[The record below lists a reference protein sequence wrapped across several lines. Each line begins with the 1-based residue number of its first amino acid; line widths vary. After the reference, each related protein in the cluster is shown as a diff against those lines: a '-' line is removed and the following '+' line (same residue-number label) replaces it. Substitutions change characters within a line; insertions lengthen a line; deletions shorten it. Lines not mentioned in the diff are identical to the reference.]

1 MRRATLCNLPSV
13 PMLPGFLSTL
23 SLRRATGQ
31 GHAFAPPVSISI
43 HALLAESDANA
54 ACIFVYDRDFYPRS
68 PCGERLNSFPIVKC
82 DINFYPRSPC
92 GERQQ
97 SRGSYIR
104 TEKFLSTLSLRR
116 ATDTA
121 PVTGGGVTISIH
133 ALLAESDVRNIYAV
147 HWFSTF
153 LSTLSLRRATRAFCW
168 ALPSKLFLSTLS
180 LRRATPRRKRLFH
193 RCAISIHALLAE
205 SDTWYN
211 AQKDKQKYFYPRSP
225 CGERPADRCGASCR
239 FLFLSTLSLRRATC
253 NMHSLRY
260 CCTNFYPRS
269 PCGERPINA
278 LLFLLALN
286 ISIHALL
293 AESDGTGA
301 DRGWPVPHFYPR
313 SPCGERH
320 VFIVGVAAGVRFL
333 STLSLRRATLAGQKL
348 VKADTGIS
356 IHALLAESDELL
368 AERFGNTL
376 ISIHALLAESD
387 GRVKSL

>member
-1 MRRATLCNLPSV
+1 MNKTTLNSQKEKHS
-13 PMLPGFLSTL
+13 ML
-23 SLRRATGQ
+23 SLRRATRRGLSL
-31 GHAFAPPVSISI
+31 P
-43 HALLAESDANA
+43 
-54 ACIFVYDRDFYPRS
+54 CRRRYFYPRS
-68 PCGERLNSFPIVKC
+68 PCGERRRLHGHRH
-82 DINFYPRSPC
+82 RS
-92 GERQQ
+92 
-97 SRGSYIR
+97 S
-104 TEKFLSTLSLRR
+104 
-116 ATDTA
+116 
-121 PVTGGGVTISIH
+121 TISIH
-133 ALLAESDVRNIYAV
+133 ALLAESDRQIDAVR
-147 HWFSTF
+147 
-153 LSTLSLRRATRAFCW
+153 
-168 ALPSKLFLSTLS
+168 
-180 LRRATPRRKRLFH
+180 
-193 RCAISIHALLAE
+193 LAGF
-205 SDTWYN
+205 
-211 AQKDKQKYFYPRSP
+211 YFYPRSP

-356 IHALLAESDELL
+356 IHALLAESD
-368 AERFGNTL
+368 RW
-376 ISIHALLAESD
+376 SVALL
-387 GRVKSL
+387 

>member
-1 MRRATLCNLPSV
+1 M
-13 PMLPGFLSTL
+13 
-23 SLRRATGQ
+23 
-31 GHAFAPPVSISI
+31 
-43 HALLAESDANA
+43 
-54 ACIFVYDRDFYPRS
+54 S
-68 PCGERLNSFPIVKC
+68 PQV
-82 DINFYPRSPC
+82 
-92 GERQQ
+92 
-97 SRGSYIR
+97 
-104 TEKFLSTLSLRR
+104 
-116 ATDTA
+116 
-121 PVTGGGVTISIH
+121 
-133 ALLAESDVRNIYAV
+133 
-147 HWFSTF
+147 
-153 LSTLSLRRATRAFCW
+153 
-168 ALPSKLFLSTLS
+168 FLSTLS
-180 LRRATPRRKRLFH
+180 LRRATPPTRPP
-193 RCAISIHALLAE
+193 
-205 SDTWYN
+205 TPQQYN
-211 AQKDKQKYFYPRSP
+211 FYPRSP

-356 IHALLAESDELL
+356 IHALLAESD
-368 AERFGNTL
+368 
-376 ISIHALLAESD
+376 
-387 GRVKSL
+387 